1 MESICII
8 HEQEMFQRNLF
19 FMKQETLVV
28 ITDLSRNEM
37 PHNKLKDKCKNLKTF
52 ETQFTGNYSVFRKSL
67 LEVVPRRIM
76 SAAIQSK
83 FTSNYSERLIF

>member
-8 HEQEMFQRNLF
+8 QEQEMFQRNLF

-37 PHNKLKDKCKNLKTF
+37 PHNKLRDKCKNLETF
-52 ETQFTGNYSVFRKSL
+52 
-67 LEVVPRRIM
+67 EVVPRRIM

-83 FTSNYSERLIF
+83 FTSNYSEH